1 MQSVRLVG
9 AGSFL
14 PRRVV
19 SNARLASAIPGW
31 SAERITSRTGIEER
45 RFLWD
50 FDAERGQALAPP
62 PGGGVG
68 SPRSNVDMGEV
79 ALRRALAM
87 AGLEPSALDA
97 IYLVTTTPDQ
107 LNFCHDAIQ
116 LHRRLGCRRDAHAL
130 VVDSGCGG
138 ALYVVD
144 MARRMILSDTART
157 IAVVAST
164 FASAY
169 LDREVF
175 TCAMPENGRINAF
188 LSMYMFG
195 DGAGALI
202 LRGDERPG
210 RGILASTSGT
220 DHQELVIHRGG
231 GAALPAHTR
240 ATLADHAYY
249 INGPVVAEAYPF
261 YMQKAVDEVRAREPT
276 AASAVVRYY
285 LHQANKH
292 VLARFVA
299 SAGLPAD
306 RVPVHVH
313 RYGNTSAAST
323 LILFSEDL
331 EQGVVRLGSGEVVLF
346 AAVGAGVHY
355 GAQLVRL

>member
-1 MQSVRLVG
+1 MRSVRLVG

-19 SNARLASAIPGW
+19 SNERIASAIPGW
-31 SAERITSRTGIEER
+31 SAERIASRTGIQER

-50 FDAERGQALAPP
+50 FDALLGRALAPP
-62 PGGGVG
+62 VGVPGA
-68 SPRSNVDMGEV
+68 PRSNVDMGEA
-79 ALRRALAM
+79 ALRRALEM
-87 AGLEPSALDA
+87 AGLEASALDA

-107 LNFCHDAIQ
+107 INFCHDAVQ

-169 LDREVF
+169 VDREVF
-175 TCAMPENGRINAF
+175 TCAMPENQRINAF

-195 DGAGALI
+195 DGAGAVI
-202 LRGDERPG
+202 LRGDERVG
-210 RGILASTSGT
+210 QGILSSTAGT

-231 GAALPAHTR
+231 GATLPSHTR
-240 ATLADHAYY
+240 AALADHAYY
-249 INGPVVAEAYPF
+249 INGPAVAEAYPF
-261 YMQKAVDEVRAREPT
+261 FMQRAVDEVRAGAPG
-276 AASAVVRYY
+276 AAEVVVRYY
-285 LHQANKH
+285 LHQANLH
-292 VLARFVA
+292 VLSRFVA

-306 RVPVHVH
+306 RVPIHVD

-323 LILFSEDL
+323 LILFAEDL

>member
-9 AGSFL
+9 AGAFL
-14 PRRVV
+14 PRQVV
-19 SNARLASAIPGW
+19 SNERIASAIPGW
-31 SAERITSRTGIEER
+31 SAERIASRTGIQER

-50 FDAERGQALAPP
+50 FDEMRGLALAPP
-62 PGGGVG
+62 DRGHGT
-68 SPRSNVDMGEV
+68 PRSNVDMGEV
-79 ALRRALAM
+79 ALRRALEM
-87 AGLEPSALDA
+87 AGLQPSSLDA

-107 LNFCHDAIQ
+107 LNFCHDAVQ
-116 LHRRLGCRRDAHAL
+116 LHRRLGCRRDTHAL

-169 LDREVF
+169 VDREIF
-175 TCAMPENGRINAF
+175 TCAMPENSRINAF

-195 DGAGALI
+195 DGAGAVI
-202 LRGDERPG
+202 LRGDDLPG
-210 RGILASTSGT
+210 RGILASTAGT

-231 GAALPAHTR
+231 GATLPSHTR
-240 ATLADHAYY
+240 AALADHAYY
-249 INGPVVAEAYPF
+249 INGPAVAEAYPF
-261 YMQKAVDEVRAREPT
+261 FMQKAVDEVRARDPG
-276 AASAVVRYY
+276 AAGAVVRYY

-306 RVPVHVH
+306 RVPVHVD

-323 LILFSEDL
+323 LILFAEDL

>member
-1 MQSVRLVG
+1 MKSVRLVG
-9 AGSFL
+9 AGSYL

-19 SNARLASAIPGW
+19 SNAKIASAIPGW
-31 SAERITSRTGIEER
+31 SAERIESRTGIQER

-50 FDAERGQALAPP
+50 FDALGQAMPP
-62 PGGGVG
+62 PQDATP
-68 SPRSNVDMGEV
+68 SPRSNVDMAEA
-79 ALRRALAM
+79 ALRRALEM
-87 AGLEPSALDA
+87 SGLEAASLDA

-107 LNFCHDAIQ
+107 INFCHDAVQ
-116 LHRRLGCRRDAHAL
+116 LHRRLGCRRDTHAL

-138 ALYVVD
+138 ALYVMD

-169 LDREVF
+169 VDRDIF

-210 RGILASTSGT
+210 QGILASTSGT
-220 DHQELVIHRGG
+220 DHQELVVHRGG
-231 GAALPAHTR
+231 GATLPSHTR
-240 ATLADHAYY
+240 AALADHAYY
-249 INGPVVAEAYPF
+249 INGPAVAEAYPLF
-261 YMQKAVDEVRAREPT
+261 MQKAVDEVRALHPGPT
-276 AASAVVRYY
+276 EAVSRYY
-285 LHQANKH
+285 LHQANKR
-292 VLARFVA
+292 VLDRFVA
-299 SAGLPAD
+299 SSGIPSD

-331 EQGVVRLGSGEVVLF
+331 EEGVVRLGSGALVLF

-355 GAQLVRL
+355 GAQIVRL

>member
-1 MQSVRLVG
+1 MRSVRLVG

-19 SNARLASAIPGW
+19 SNARIASAIPGW
-31 SAERITSRTGIEER
+31 SAERIESRTGIQER

-50 FDAERGQALAPP
+50 FDSAGRALPP
-62 PGGGVG
+62 PDDFTT

-79 ALRRALAM
+79 ALRRALEM
-87 AGLEPSALDA
+87 SGLAATSLDA

-107 LNFCHDAIQ
+107 INFCHDAVQ
-116 LHRRLGCRRDAHAL
+116 LHRRLGCRRDTHAL

-138 ALYVVD
+138 ALYVID

-169 LDREVF
+169 VDRDVF

-210 RGILASTSGT
+210 QGILASTAGT
-220 DHQELVIHRGG
+220 AHQELVVHRGG
-231 GAALPAHTR
+231 GATLPSHTR
-240 ATLADHAYY
+240 AALADHAYY
-249 INGPVVAEAYPF
+249 INGPAVAEAYPLF
-261 YMQKAVDEVRAREPT
+261 MQKAVDEVRALHPGAGEDV
-276 AASAVVRYY
+276 SRYY
-285 LHQANKH
+285 LHQANKR
-292 VLARFVA
+292 VLDRFVA
-299 SAGLPAD
+299 SSGIPSD

-331 EQGVVRLGSGEVVLF
+331 DEGVVQLGSGALVLF

-355 GAQLVRL
+355 GAQIVRL